1 MQKQSQIPLTY
12 LQSDGDTF
20 PVPDTIDIE
29 IGILL
34 TSPQTTIISE
44 RKKSFQNQFR
54 LKRCRQILE
63 FTEQLYIW
71 NSYLSRKFSKSSFQ
85 LE

>member
-1 MQKQSQIPLTY
+1 MQKQCQIPLTY
-12 LQSDGDTF
+12 LQSNGDIY
-20 PVPDTIDIE
+20 PVPDTIDTE

-34 TSPQTTIISE
+34 TSPQTTMISE
-44 RKKSFQNQFR
+44 RKKSSQNQFR
-54 LKRCRQILE
+54 LKRCHQILE